1 VDTGFTVGK
10 RVENAG
16 SGSGSTGA
24 ERGGKFTHL
33 FGDFIA
39 RQGRREAAFGTP
51 ADRKFCS

>member
-1 VDTGFTVGK
+1 VDTGFTAGK
-10 RVENAG
+10 RAENAG